1 MPKSKA
7 RSAVERALFVAY
19 LIVSELRLLSSDCL
33 RGANTSASTAV
44 HTLVGIDYINI
55 TSRDS
60 LYRTFVD
67 ARATRYAQIGI
78 DFVSHCSKFNEFKK
92 FRYAN
97 IYKKSRLRHLSRRIL
112 VRNLDLL
119 LLLLVDHIEAGVGYQ
134 YLGDTD
140 TVLGLIVLEQCSHDA
155 GQCQR

>member
-1 MPKSKA
+1 MTSTSKLITHQKL
-7 RSAVERALFVAY
+7 RPVPPRGTSLVLNAY
-19 LIVSELRLLSSDCL
+19 LIVSDLRLLSRDCL
-33 RGANTSASTAV
+33 RGANASASTAV

-78 DFVSHCSKFNEFKK
+78 DFVSHCSKFNLFKK

-97 IYKKSRLRHLSRRIL
+97 ICKKSRLRHLSQRIF
-112 VRNLDLL
+112 VRNLDFLC
-119 LLLLVDHIEAGVGYQ
+119 V
-134 YLGDTD
+134 
-140 TVLGLIVLEQCSHDA
+140 
-155 GQCQR
+155 